1 MTVFLCAKCGNT
13 LTPDLRRL
21 PAVPDVSTHDKDR
34 DRKTGL
40 APSTV
45 PPGHYAI
52 DPEPWGAPFEPAG
65 GGDGGGRGDGAGGG
79 GGGGGGRVMDDRAL
93 LMPPGM
99 DDMVS
104 AGPRNTVI
112 VHPDDTPDLR
122 RTAVPADHHG
132 CCGPLGTGGRN
143 MACTCGTLIA
153 TLAAD
158 CMGPYELHLDPLRVY
173 GYDGAGLEG

>member
-1 MTVFLCAKCGNT
+1 MTVFLCAKCGHT

-34 DRKTGL
+34 DRETGL

-65 GGDGGGRGDGAGGG
+65 GGRG

-104 AGPRNTVI
+104 AGPPEHSDR
-112 VHPDDTPDLR
+112 PP
-122 RTAVPADHHG
+122 
-132 CCGPLGTGGRN
+132 GRH
-143 MACTCGTLIA
+143 T
-153 TLAAD
+153 
-158 CMGPYELHLDPLRVY
+158 
-173 GYDGAGLEG
+173 

>member
-1 MTVFLCAKCGNT
+1 MTVFSCAKCGTT
-13 LTPDLRRL
+13 LPPDLRRL

-34 DRKTGL
+34 DRETGL

-52 DPEPWGAPFEPAG
+52 DPEPWGAPFEPSG
-65 GGDGGGRGDGAGGG
+65 GGGWVGTGGGGRGGGG
-79 GGGGGGRVMDDRAL
+79 HVMDDRAL

-99 DDMVS
+99 DDFVS

-112 VHPDDTPDLR
+112 VHPDDTPGLR
-122 RTAVPADHHG
+122 RTAVPAGHHG

-143 MACTCGTLIA
+143 MACACGTRVA

-173 GYDGAGLEG
+173 GCDGEGVEG